1 MNMTVNGR
9 TYYFTIAGKG
19 EPLLFLHGFTGD
31 HTTWD
36 EIVAKLQKDYQC
48 ISIDILGHGNSAH
61 PENSE
66 EYAIEKIAGDVIELL
81 RRLNIQKINVIGYSM
96 GGRLALTMAVL
107 YPKRV
112 KRLILES
119 SSPGLKTETE
129 RSARRK
135 RDHALAEKIL
145 QAGIRAFVDEWE
157 KIPLFASQSQLPI
170 EIRKKIREQRLRQHP
185 LGLANS
191 LIGMGTG
198 AQPSWWSQLDRLD
211 MPVLL
216 ITGSLDVKFKKIA
229 QEMKKMLPNGR
240 WEEVE
245 GAGHAIHVEDSQKFG
260 TIVNEFISST

>member
-1 MNMTVNGR
+1 MKMTVNGR
-9 TYYFTIAGKG
+9 TYFFTIVGKG

-36 EIVAKLQKDYQC
+36 EIVAKMQKEYQC

-66 EYAIEKIAGDVIELL
+66 EYQIEKIAGDIIEI
-81 RRLNIQKINVIGYSM
+81 LNNLYIQKINVIGYSM

-107 YPKRV
+107 YPNKV
-112 KRLILES
+112 KRLVLES

-129 RSARRK
+129 RAARRK
-135 RDHALAEKIL
+135 QDHALAEKIL
-145 QAGIRAFVDEWE
+145 KAGIRKFVDDWE
-157 KIPLFASQSQLPI
+157 KIPLFASQSQLPLAV
-170 EIRKKIREQRLRQHP
+170 RKKIREQRLRQHP
-185 LGLANS
+185 IGLANS

-198 AQPSWWSQLDRLD
+198 AQPSWWSQLDRLN

-229 QEMKKMLPNGR
+229 QEMKKMLPKGH
-240 WEEVE
+240 WKEVE
-245 GAGHAIHVEDSQKFG
+245 GAGHTIHVEDSQKFG
-260 TIVNEFISST
+260 TIISEFISST